1 TIILFH
7 CAGVAI
13 GALQAFAR
21 ASPSAP
27 VFIASL
33 QKWIV
38 SFFSLTLFT
47 NFSST
52 TLIAFR
58 IWYSH
63 QTTKSLVRASGRT
76 VLPAMVVIIESG
88 SIYSACLIIL
98 LSLYLSGSF
107 SQYIVLDAVTQVI
120 GVVFSMVI
128 VRVGLGISSE
138 RMTTQSRSTT
148 FSGLGT
154 GARRTD
160 DSENTLNVVHL
171 DNFKLGATKGELPA

>member
-1 TIILFH
+1 MQLI
-7 CAGVAI
+7 
-13 GALQAFAR
+13 Q
-21 ASPSAP
+21 
-27 VFIASL
+27 
-33 QKWIV
+33 
-38 SFFSLTLFT
+38 FSLIPTGYSGHSKSSILRDIQAKAGSSLITL
-47 NFSST
+47 
-52 TLIAFR
+52 
-58 IWYSH
+58 
-63 QTTKSLVRASGRT
+63 Q
-76 VLPAMVVIIESG
+76 
-88 SIYSACLIIL
+88 
-98 LSLYLSGSF
+98 
-107 SQYIVLDAVTQVI
+107 